1 MCFCI
6 NLARFGSS
14 HYRKTSGV
22 IATAEVLVIGLER
35 IGVWGPDPGQV
46 IVKAGRDRPPAKD
59 SPDPVRVQPR
69 CCRSRGPASARTSSR

>member
-22 IATAEVLVIGLER
+22 ILTVAGNRDCPPVLKGCFPSWIAAFLLHTSFW
-35 IGVWGPDPGQV
+35 ILF
-46 IVKAGRDRPPAKD
+46 
-59 SPDPVRVQPR
+59 
-69 CCRSRGPASARTSSR
+69 RTFALR